1 VVETLRG
8 DCVSGKQVDPKEVEK
23 ELKEFLGKKFGN
35 QVHLA
40 GSFPFAMEQPDAGG
54 KSEGGE
60 REEEKPLSIEFDL
73 KPEELETYLNQ
84 YVVKQEEAK
93 EVLAT
98 KICTHYNRI
107 NLLRDHPESSR
118 YSGVGQIKSN
128 ILMLGPTGVGKTYLI
143 KLIAARIGIPI
154 VKGDATKFS
163 EVGYVGGDVEDL
175 VRDLVREAGGD
186 IRLAEHGIVYIDE
199 IDKIASSSSAHGPDV
214 SRTGVQ
220 RGLLKPMEETSVDMK
235 VPHDAVSQME
245 ALEDYRRT
253 GKRESKSV
261 NTRNILFILSGA
273 FNGLEEIVRRR
284 LSKAEIG
291 FRAEK
296 EKESRPPSY
305 YLRQAKAEDF
315 IAYGYESEFVGRLP
329 VTVVLDNLAEEDL
342 YQILRNPNC
351 PVVLGK
357 RADFKAYGIDIFFED
372 EALRKLAA
380 LAFQEGTGAR
390 GLTSVVESTLIK
402 FEKKL
407 PSTDIRRL
415 VVTPE
420 TVDDPAGELEA
431 LLSDPDDPSRRER
444 FEVLAGREREAFA
457 RALSDRAGEFEK
469 LYGFHPEGGVLDMTV
484 QRMIDQGTDE
494 EEAVR
499 YFSGLLAG
507 VEHFISSFREKHS
520 LAIEFTAAA
529 RDRLL
534 EKAATEGDA
543 EALCR
548 RLFVNY
554 PLGLQLLHE
563 KTGKESF
570 ELDREAVD
578 EPDAHLDR
586 MIKENYKV

>member
-1 VVETLRG
+1 
-8 DCVSGKQVDPKEVEK
+8 VSGKQIDPKEVEK

-40 GSFPFAMEQPDAGG
+40 GSFPFAMEQPAEGSKGG
-54 KSEGGE
+54 GDEK
-60 REEEKPLSIEFDL
+60 EEEGPLKIDFDL
-73 KPEELETYLNQ
+73 KPEELEAYLNQ

-93 EVLAT
+93 EILAT

-107 NLLRDHPESSR
+107 NLLRDHPEPTR

-128 ILMLGPTGVGKTYLI
+128 ILMIGPTGVGKTYLI

-199 IDKIASSSSAHGPDV
+199 IDKIASSVTAHGPDV

-245 ALEDYRRT
+245 ALEEYRRT
-253 GKRESKSV
+253 GKREGRSV

-273 FNGLEEIVRRR
+273 FNGLEEIIRRR

-296 EKESRPPSY
+296 EKESHPLSY
-305 YLRQAKAEDF
+305 YLRRAKAEDF

-329 VTVVLDNLAEEDL
+329 VTVVLDNLEEDDL

-372 EALRKLAA
+372 QALRRLAA
-380 LAFQEGTGAR
+380 LAFRERTGAR

-407 PSTDIRRL
+407 PSTDIRWL

-420 TVDDPAGELEA
+420 MVEDPARELEAILSRPDDPA
-431 LLSDPDDPSRRER
+431 RRGR
-444 FEVLAGREREAFA
+444 FQVLAEKEREEFA
-457 RALSDRAGEFEK
+457 RALADRAGEFDER
-469 LYGFHPEGGVLDMTV
+469 YGFHPEGGVLDMAV
-484 QRMIDQGTDE
+484 RRMIDRGTDE

-507 VEHFISSFREKHS
+507 VERFRASFRERHS
-520 LAIEFTAAA
+520 LSIEFTAEA

-534 EKAATEGDA
+534 EIAAAEGDA
-543 EALCR
+543 EALCW
-548 RLFVNY
+548 RLFANY

-563 KTGKESF
+563 KTGRENY
-570 ELDREAVD
+570 ELDRDAVE

-586 MIKENYKV
+586 MIKENYEV